1 MIYEAGMRNQGSC
14 PKVISHF
21 EDPLADVGIPQIR
34 CGRRPFGFAQGK
46 LSPARRI
53 QAVMATQP
61 LPEEPELVTVF
72 ETEDEPEALVVQ
84 GLLRS
89 EGNIESVIT
98 GIDAPPDVLPGV
110 GGIMIRVPV
119 ERAAAA
125 RTIIRDY
132 RTFGDPEAATE
143 EEDPGESSSN

>member
-1 MIYEAGMRNQGSC
+1 
-14 PKVISHF
+14 
-21 EDPLADVGIPQIR
+21 
-34 CGRRPFGFAQGK
+34 
-46 LSPARRI
+46 
-53 QAVMATQP
+53 MATEP

-89 EGNIESVIT
+89 EGNIDSLVT

-119 ERAAAA
+119 ERAAEA
-125 RTIIRDY
+125 RAIIREY
-132 RTFGDPEAATE
+132 RTFGDPEAGAGTE
-143 EEDPGESSSN
+143 DSGDSSPKE

>member
-1 MIYEAGMRNQGSC
+1 MWKYRKSGGQPTLRLRSEQAPGCQTG
-14 PKVISHF
+14 
-21 EDPLADVGIPQIR
+21 
-34 CGRRPFGFAQGK
+34 
-46 LSPARRI
+46 RI

-61 LPEEPELVTVF
+61 MPEEPELVTVF

-84 GLLRS
+84 ALLRS

-119 ERAAAA
+119 ERAAEA
-125 RTIIRDY
+125 RAIIRDY
-132 RTFGDPEAATE
+132 RTFGDAEAGVE
-143 EEDPGESSSN
+143 DEDPGDSPTK